1 MSNSLPNDLVL
12 YDKIKKYI
20 FNKNQVNSAYRSGDV
35 VKEYKK
41 QFMVKY
47 GNKEPYSGNQNNS
60 GLTRWFT
67 EDWKN
72 QRGMVGYQ
80 YKSDIYR
87 PTKIINSKTP
97 KTYNQLTET
106 EIKKARKKKLTTGRV
121 NKF

>member
-12 YDKIKKYI
+12 YDKIKKII
-20 FNKNQVNSAYRSGDV
+20 FNKNPVNSAYRSGAV

-41 QFMVKY
+41 QFIVKY
-47 GNKEPYSGNQNNS
+47 GNKEPYSG
-60 GLTRWFT
+60 LTRWFK

-72 QRGMVGYQ
+72 QRGNVGYQ